1 MLLSSSQLLLGL
13 AYRSKVEVGNAACS
27 PRTQQMKRLITPRW
41 RTVLFL
47 IMLAAPRCALAQ
59 ELEPRAY
66 SASPV
71 GLNFL
76 VLSFTRST
84 GEVTFDPTVPITN
97 VEAHLNIP
105 VLGGG
110 RTFGI
115 WGRQALVT
123 AALPYVWGDLE
134 GKVAEKQQRISR
146 SGLADVRLKLSVNL
160 YGNPALTREQFAKA
174 RRRGF
179 LFGTSLTIQAT
190 TGQYDPAKL
199 INLGTNRWSFK
210 PELGI
215 SYPWKKFDLDVYAG
229 AWFFAD
235 NSHFYPGDSIR
246 TQDPITTFQGHVSY
260 TIHRQMWF
268 AVDATWYQGGAGY
281 VNNGSPSA
289 SQNNTR
295 FGATFS
301 LPLSQRQSFK
311 VSYSAGATARTGS
324 NFDTIGVTW
333 QFRWFG
339 LRP

>member
-1 MLLSSSQLLLGL
+1 
-13 AYRSKVEVGNAACS
+13 
-27 PRTQQMKRLITPRW
+27 MKRLIIPRW

-47 IMLAAPRCALAQ
+47 LALAVPLGAAAQ

-71 GLNFL
+71 GLNFV

-84 GEVTFDPTVPITN
+84 GEVTFDPTIPITD

-105 VLGGG
+105 VVGAG

-115 WGRQALVT
+115 LGRQALVT

-134 GKVAEKQQRISR
+134 GKVAEQQQRISR

-160 YGNPALTREQFAKA
+160 YGNPALTPEEFARA

-179 LFGTSLTIQAT
+179 LFGTSLTVQSP

-210 PELGI
+210 PEVGI

-229 AWFFAD
+229 AWFFTE
-235 NSHFYPGDSIR
+235 NSRFYPGDSSR
-246 TQDPITTFQGHVSY
+246 TQDPITTLQGHVSY
-260 TIHRQMWF
+260 TIRRQMWF

-281 VNNGSPSA
+281 VNNGPPSA

-295 FGATFS
+295 FGATLS
-301 LPLSQRQSFK
+301 LPLSNRQSLK
-311 VSYSAGATARTGS
+311 MAYSAGATARTGS
-324 NFDTIGVTW
+324 NFDTIGIAW